1 MTHLFNFYTNKC
13 YKILIISPGLT
24 FVQMAFLLGLFLE
37 EPIFGGA
44 YYWKEFCISKWVGLD
59 NKTA

>member
-1 MTHLFNFYTNKC
+1 MIHLFNFYATKC

-37 EPIFGGA
+37 EPILGGA
-44 YYWKEFCISKWVGLD
+44 YYWIQGILHFKMGW
-59 NKTA
+59 A

>member
-1 MTHLFNFYTNKC
+1 MIYLFNFYTNKC

-44 YYWKEFCISKWVGLD
+44 HYWKEFCISKWVGLD
-59 NKTA
+59 KKTA

>member
-1 MTHLFNFYTNKC
+1 MIHLFNFYTNKC

-24 FVQMAFLLGLFLE
+24 FVQIAFLLGLFSE
-37 EPIFGGA
+37 EPIFGGT
-44 YYWKEFCISKWVGLD
+44 YYWKEFFIAKLVGLD